1 MYGRNYD
8 PGMGICPPRV
18 ALAVRTPA
26 NQQSASGG
34 GFPHR
39 AGRYRPWGP
48 SSSFPVCWNYRFTE
62 GFLIR
67 GMGSYPSRVT
77 LAPHIPDWGFHTVGD
92 GIDPR
97 GHRFRPRFAGV
108 AHILE
113 GFLVWGC
120 DLILSGWRWLYEP
133 QIGVSTP
140 CRVVSTKKP
149 LLYRFSSPFSWIC
162 RCMEGFLLRGWD
174 FILPGW
180 RWLYE
185 PQIGISTPCGAAS
198 TRGTAVFVPSLL
210 ELYTY
215 ASIYDPGWAPILPGW
230 PWVYESRVRVSIS
243 AGRYR
248 RVGPP
253 FSSPIRRSGIFM
265 EGFLNR
271 GWGFIF
277 TLCGGT

>member
-1 MYGRNYD
+1 MVWTRGTTAVVPSFFKLFMYGRNYD

-97 GHRFRPRFAGV
+97 GHRFRPRFAGAADV
-108 AHILE
+108 RKDPRMQSYPPRMPLT
-113 GFLVWGC
+113 LRNQV
-120 DLILSGWRWLYEP
+120 
-133 QIGVSTP
+133 GVSTP
-140 CRVVSTKKP
+140 C
-149 LLYRFSSPFSWIC
+149 
-162 RCMEGFLLRGWD
+162 
-174 FILPGW
+174 
-180 RWLYE
+180 
-185 PQIGISTPCGAAS
+185 GAIS
-198 TRGTAVFVPSLL
+198 TRGTNVFVPSWL
-210 ELYTY
+210 EL
-215 ASIYDPGWAPILPGW
+215 
-230 PWVYESRVRVSIS
+230 
-243 AGRYR
+243 
-248 RVGPP
+248 
-253 FSSPIRRSGIFM
+253 
-265 EGFLNR
+265 
-271 GWGFIF
+271 
-277 TLCGGT
+277 